1 MKGGNNVGSCGA
13 GAGDSQSCPLSRLQ
27 VYNGN
32 ICAPKN
38 VTIRLLCD
46 VTNAVRTSMV
56 PGVDETLYSL
66 LRSLKK
72 GKIANVINW
81 PVNRPDAARLV
92 LPVNRPA
99 GDITV
104 QVTHWQLS
112 IYKTT
117 TRANTTCH

>member
-1 MKGGNNVGSCGA
+1 MLVLVIA
-13 GAGDSQSCPLSRLQ
+13 RVVLSQYCRSTT
-27 VYNGN
+27 
-32 ICAPKN
+32 
-38 VTIRLLCD
+38 VTFVHRKTLPFASVLLCD
-46 VTNAVRTSMV
+46 VTNAVCTSMA

-72 GKIANVINW
+72 GEIENVINW

-99 GDITV
+99 GDSKV